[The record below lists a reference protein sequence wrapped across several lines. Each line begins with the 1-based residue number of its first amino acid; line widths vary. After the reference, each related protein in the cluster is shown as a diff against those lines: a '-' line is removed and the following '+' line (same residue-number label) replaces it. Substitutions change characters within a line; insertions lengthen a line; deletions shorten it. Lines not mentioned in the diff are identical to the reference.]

1 MAPRTSTSTRGTW
14 EQFGPNVTETP
25 ETTPSQRS
33 ERADPALPLWNCE
46 PSTQHPP
53 LFKFQLLPLDDSDV
67 TSDAPTD
74 AKSAKREKKKKDD
87 ASDSDSSS
95 ASDISV
101 CVDTGA
107 FVSVAKSDVLKDAP
121 G

>member
-1 MAPRTSTSTRGTW
+1 M
-14 EQFGPNVTETP
+14 QF
-25 ETTPSQRS
+25 
-33 ERADPALPLWNCE
+33 
-46 PSTQHPP
+46 
-53 LFKFQLLPLDDSDV
+53 LPLDDSDV

-74 AKSAKREKKKKDD
+74 ARSAPKEKKRKRDSS
-87 ASDSDSSS
+87 ASDSSG

-107 FVSVAKSDVLKDAP
+107 YVSVAKSDVLKDAP